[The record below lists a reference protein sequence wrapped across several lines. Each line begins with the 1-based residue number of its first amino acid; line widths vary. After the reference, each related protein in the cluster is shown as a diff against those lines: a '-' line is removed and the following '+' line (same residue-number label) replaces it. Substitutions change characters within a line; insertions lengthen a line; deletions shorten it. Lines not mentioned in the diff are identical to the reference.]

1 MDARLGTGSD
11 KDRSP
16 EDAALPPSSELQ
28 AAEMSSSSTP
38 PDAETR
44 RAEEEDDEKVERFY
58 ALLANIRS
66 MRGVFGT
73 TTTTGKRKRTP
84 ARGSCDVPPWRPAF
98 KMEDFESEDA
108 RGSKQKRGFARTM
121 PAASEKS
128 AVVAP
133 DSDNDNAE
141 GASDGVEQ
149 SGPRRAAARRRFE
162 LTS

>member
-1 MDARLGTGSD
+1 MDARLGSG

-16 EDAALPPSSELQ
+16 EDAALPPSELQ

-38 PDAETR
+38 PDADTR

-58 ALLANIRS
+58 ALLANIRT

-84 ARGSCDVPPWRPAF
+84 ARGRCDVPPWRPAF
-98 KMEDFESEDA
+98 RMEDFESSDA
-108 RGSKQKRGFARTM
+108 GDSKQKRGCARRV
-121 PAASEKS
+121 PAESEKTS
-128 AVVAP
+128 AVVAA
-133 DSDNDNAE
+133 DSDDDNAE
-141 GASDGVEQ
+141 GASDGVDQ
-149 SGPRRAAARRRFE
+149 NGPRRAAARRRFE